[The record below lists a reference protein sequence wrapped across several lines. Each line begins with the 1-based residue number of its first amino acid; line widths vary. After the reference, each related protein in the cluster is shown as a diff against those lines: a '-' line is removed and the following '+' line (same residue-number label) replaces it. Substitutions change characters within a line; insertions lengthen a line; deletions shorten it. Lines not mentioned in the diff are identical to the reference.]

1 MQRALIVTTEPVGAL
16 SRIGCEPGL
25 IVTKIVTK
33 VGTVVPNL
41 DPTLHMYQGC
51 DNATSGNI

>member
-1 MQRALIVTTEPVGAL
+1 MTTEPVGAL
-16 SRIGCEPGL
+16 SQIGCEPGL

-33 VGTVVPNL
+33 GGTVVTNL
-41 DPTLHMYQGC
+41 DPTLRMYQGC